1 MLKNTTHRKVYVFF
15 ISCLAASISLGK
27 VPMSLSLIGLSI
39 NWLLE
44 SNFQLNFKT
53 TDSISIDFDGG
64 AGRPT
69 LIKAGANPIQ
79 ANLTVSEPS
88 APE

>member
-1 MLKNTTHRKVYVFF
+1 MRPPLQLIVADVDSILWTVALDEPYTVTT
-15 ISCLAASISLGK
+15 
-27 VPMSLSLIGLSI
+27 
-39 NWLLE
+39 E

-53 TDSISIDFDGG
+53 TDAISIDFDGG
-64 AGRPT
+64 AGGPY